1 MTKINEYV
9 SFKAKVDSVEHDKV
23 YVLLEDGS
31 KGLLYYF
38 DLPNYI
44 ADMSHI
50 FFKGQVIY
58 VRKKKVLFTGMV
70 LVTMKGLLVP
80 ESLEDLSG
88 EELYGIACKE
98 TKNGTLVQI
107 SPEVQVCIY
116 GVYLSVGTKIL
127 VSIRQNRN
135 KRIKVYLSSVIY
147 DDYNTFPIFRLKYKD
162 MEVYAEQLQA
172 A

>member
-31 KGLLYYF
+31 KGLLYCF

-70 LVTMKGLLVP
+70 LVTMKGLLVS
-80 ESLEDLSG
+80 ESLED
-88 EELYGIACKE
+88 
-98 TKNGTLVQI
+98 
-107 SPEVQVCIY
+107 
-116 GVYLSVGTKIL
+116 LSVGTKIL

-135 KRIKVYLSSVIY
+135 NRIKVYLSSVIY

-162 MEVYAEQLQA
+162 MEIYAEQLQA